1 MRKSYVFCFLLL
13 VCQLISWSQEEQIVV
28 DGSYEKVAA
37 VAEEISPD
45 IASDV
50 LLESSTSF
58 HWFHF
63 IIIIVVI
70 AVIVFFQIKR
80 FRDTITKI
88 KVFEN
93 IFTWNSKDYFYGRE
107 QDSPFSTGIVST
119 NPTKL
124 VFSEHRNPVFNEIK
138 NSINNYLANNKGSV
152 SDYHLMKDIVDRNC
166 DAKEEEINTQ
176 IPVPLYL
183 GLVGT
188 MAGIL
193 VGIGY
198 LWISGDL
205 SKLLNAGDGY
215 SGAAGVEALLG
226 GVALAMISS
235 ILGIILTTIGS
246 MRAKDAKAKE
256 EKYKHIFLSWMQAS
270 LLPNLTNDTAQTL
283 ERMST
288 NLVNF
293 NKTFSK
299 NTNELNKTL
308 SQVNEATELQ
318 KQLMEAVEK
327 LADKNISKQNLEVYL
342 ALKNCSEEIGTLGRY
357 LSSSNQYLTAVR
369 ELNEKLDKD
378 ERRTQA
384 VERMAAFFE
393 DEVKQVELRK
403 AAISKT
409 VGEIDSQLEEQ
420 LRKLGEHASENVE
433 KFYLALG
440 KQQDAL
446 QKKLDE
452 TQVIVDELKNLSSI
466 KESISKFEKAT
477 TEQSRKIDRLAE
489 SIRLI
494 AESKAERNNSN
505 IYFEQKM
512 PIWKKIIIWGSLTIG
527 FLVLLS
533 IVIANWNSI
542 YSFLLEVLKF

>member
-1 MRKSYVFCFLLL
+1 MRKRFVFCFLLL
-13 VCQLISWSQEEQIVV
+13 VCQLIAWAQEEQVVV
-28 DGSYEKVAA
+28 DSSYYKIAV
-37 VAEEISPD
+37 VAEEISP
-45 IASDV
+45 ITTSGV
-50 LLESSTSF
+50 SIGNTTSF

-63 IIIIVVI
+63 IIIIAVI

-80 FRDTITKI
+80 FRDTIAKI
-88 KVFEN
+88 DVFEH
-93 IFTWNSKDYFYGRE
+93 IFAWNNKDYFYGRE
-107 QDSPFSTGIVST
+107 QDSPS
-119 NPTKL
+119 PTKL
-124 VFSEHRNPVFNEIK
+124 VFSKHRNPVFNEIK

-198 LWISGDL
+198 LWFSGDL

-235 ILGIILTTIGS
+235 ILGIVLTTIGS
-246 MRAKDAKAKE
+246 MKAKDAKAEE
-256 EKYKHIFLSWMQAS
+256 EKNKHIFLSWMQAS

-288 NLVNF
+288 NLVDF

-299 NTNELNKTL
+299 NTSELNKTL

-318 KQLMEAVEK
+318 KQLMEAVDK

-378 ERRTQA
+378 EKRTQA

-433 KFYLALG
+433 KFYVALG

-452 TQVIVDELKNLSSI
+452 TQVIVSELKNLSSI
-466 KESISKFEKAT
+466 KESIAKFEKAT
-477 TEQSRKIDRLAE
+477 AEQNRRIDKLADSIKSLAE
-489 SIRLI
+489 SKGGEGRYSVRIPGWI
-494 AESKAERNNSN
+494 
-505 IYFEQKM
+505 
-512 PIWKKIIIWGSLTIG
+512 KISILALAITSFISCGI
-527 FLVLLS
+527 LVL
-533 IVIANWNSI
+533 
-542 YSFLLEVLKF
+542 FGLLEYFV

>member
-1 MRKSYVFCFLLL
+1 MRKRFVFCFLLL
-13 VCQLISWSQEEQIVV
+13 VCQLIVWAQWSEEEQVIM
-28 DGSYEKVAA
+28 DSSYYEIAA
-37 VAEEISPD
+37 VEEEISPVT
-45 IASDV
+45 ASDV
-50 LLESSTSF
+50 LIESSTSF

-80 FRDTITKI
+80 FRDTIAKI
-88 KVFEN
+88 KVFED
-93 IFTWNSKDYFYGRE
+93 IFAWNNKDYFYGRE
-107 QDSPFSTGIVST
+107 QDNPS
-119 NPTKL
+119 PTKQI
-124 VFSEHRNPVFNEIK
+124 FSKHRNPVFNEIK

-235 ILGIILTTIGS
+235 ILGIVLTTIGS
-246 MRAKDAKAKE
+246 MKAKDAKAEE
-256 EKYKHIFLSWMQAS
+256 EKNKHIFLSWMQAS

-293 NKTFSK
+293 NKSFSK
-299 NTNELNKTL
+299 NTSELNKTL
-308 SQVNEATELQ
+308 SQVNEATTLQ
-318 KQLMEAVEK
+318 KQLLEAVEK
-327 LADKNISKQNLEVYL
+327 LADKNISKQNLDVYR
-342 ALKNCSEEIGTLGRY
+342 ALKNCSEEIGTLGMY

-369 ELNEKLDKD
+369 ELNEKLYKD
-378 ERRTQA
+378 EKRSQA

-452 TQVIVDELKNLSSI
+452 TQVIVNELKNLSSI
-466 KESISKFEKAT
+466 KDSISKFEKAT
-477 TEQSRKIDRLAE
+477 AEQNRKIDRLAE
-489 SIRLI
+489 NIRLL
-494 AESKAERNNSN
+494 AESKTETGKTN
-505 IYFEQKM
+505 IRIPKWIKVSM
-512 PIWKKIIIWGSLTIG
+512 IV
-527 FLVLLS
+527 LVLTS
-533 IVIANWNSI
+533 FVICGVLI
-542 YSFLLEVLKF
+542 LLALYGKSL